1 MQTWVRISKWI
12 IIVLTYKWS
21 FGLIIVY
28 QISGKVH
35 WAFGCES
42 NCLLNSAESSI
53 RGIHSCTAGSHH
65 SLLNIFITNCLSGNS
80 LNRDLLSQLV
90 YFNVQLTQNWPKLR
104 STGQSNCILFQ
115 IWISYRGMFD
125 AADSNDG
132 LTEVAIFLL
141 SVNKVL
147 FA

>member
-21 FGLIIVY
+21 CGLIIVY

-35 WAFGCES
+35 WPFGCES
-42 NCLLNSAESSI
+42 NCLLNSAESRI
-53 RGIHSCTAGSHH
+53 RDIHSWTAGSH

-80 LNRDLLSQLV
+80 LNRDSLSQPG
-90 YFNVQLTQNWPKLR
+90 YFNVQLTQNWAKLKNA
-104 STGQSNCILFQ
+104 GQSNCNRFQ

-132 LTEVAIFLL
+132 FTEVTIFLL